1 LERHAVKSEAIA
13 AQKASKKQRLLER
26 LKESGKVF
34 RDDDD
39 MTERLVSQ
47 ALYEINRLFGRLFGD
62 RTTLQKS
69 AHADFTHSAPV
80 RLRRIAQTGLKTNS
94 GLIC

>member
-1 LERHAVKSEAIA
+1 LGRHAVKSEAIA
-13 AQKASKKQRLLER
+13 AQKASKKQHLLER

-39 MTERLVSQ
+39 MTEMLVRQ

-62 RTTLQKS
+62 RTKLLNC
-69 AHADFTHSAPV
+69 F
-80 RLRRIAQTGLKTNS
+80 
-94 GLIC
+94 